1 MSRTLPWVVKS
12 LLTWA
17 AVLAVLAAGF
27 ALRYARV
34 QGVFTSITP
43 VLPSNCRSIAN
54 GISGAGDFEIDA
66 LHNALLLSAAGTP
79 NSQGGIYF
87 LKLGDLAAAPV
98 KLDGVPP
105 RFHPGGISLFRNSD
119 GNVSLTVID
128 HMPNG
133 RALIEGYSVVSDGET
148 AKLTAQTAV
157 QGRSLVSPNSVTATA
172 PDHFYLTNDH
182 VTTSALGRFAED
194 YLIWPHADIILLG
207 TSGLRIAA
215 QRLAFPSGILARHG
229 YLYVAAANERRIIA
243 LNVEDFTGNLSEIGS
258 IALPARLGN
267 ISMDTSGNLI
277 VAGQSKPGSSQVF
290 RVRID
295 DKGVPVS
302 FETIFSDDGHTLKGA
317 SAAAVWNGQ
326 LFISAASDSKML
338 ACLLK

>member
-1 MSRTLPWVVKS
+1 MSRGVEWAVKA
-12 LLTWA
+12 LLTWM

-54 GISGAGDFEIDA
+54 GLAGASDFEIDA
-66 LHNALLLSAAGTP
+66 LHDALLISAQDGL
-79 NSQGGIYF
+79 YF
-87 LKLGDLAAAPV
+87 LKLGNLTAAPM
-98 KLDGVPP
+98 KLDGTPP
-105 RFHPGGISLFRNSD
+105 NFHPGGISLLRNLD
-119 GNVSLTVID
+119 GSEILTVID
-128 HMPNG
+128 HRPGG
-133 RALIEGYSVVSDGET
+133 RALMEGYSVISDGET
-148 AKLTAQTAV
+148 AKLAAQSVV
-157 QGRSLVSPNSVTATA
+157 QGRSLVSPNAVTATA
-172 PDHFYLTNDH
+172 ADHFYVTNDH
-182 VTTSALGRFAED
+182 VTTGALGRFAED
-194 YLIWPHADIILLG
+194 YLIWPHADIILNG
-207 TSGLRIAA
+207 ASGLRIAA
-215 QRLAFPSGILARHG
+215 QRIAFPSGILARHG
-229 YLYVAAANERRIIA
+229 FLYVAAANERRIIA

-277 VAGQSKPGSSQVF
+277 VAGQSKPGASQVF

-295 DKGVPVS
+295 DNGVPVS

-326 LFISAASDSKML
+326 LFISAAADKKLL
-338 ACLLK
+338 ACPLK

>member
-1 MSRTLPWVVKS
+1 MKPAAQWAVKS
-12 LLTWA
+12 LLTWM

-43 VLPSNCRSIAN
+43 VLPSNCRTIAN
-54 GISGAGDFEIDA
+54 GLSGASDFEIDA
-66 LHNALLLSAAGTP
+66 LHNALLISARD
-79 NSQGGIYF
+79 GIYF
-87 LKLGDLAAAPV
+87 LKLGDLTAAPV
-98 KLDGVPP
+98 KLDGVPAV
-105 RFHPGGISLFRNSD
+105 FHPGGISLLRNPD
-119 GNVSLTVID
+119 GSEILTVID
-128 HMPNG
+128 HRQNG
-133 RALIEGYSVVSDGET
+133 RALIEGYSVISDGET
-148 AKLTAQTAV
+148 AKLAAQTAM
-157 QGRSLVSPNSVTATA
+157 QGRSLVSPNSITATA
-172 PDHFYLTNDH
+172 ADRFYVTNDH

-194 YLIWPHADIILLG
+194 YLIWPHADIILNG

-215 QRLAFPSGILARHG
+215 QRIAFPSGILARHG

-243 LNVEDFTGNLSEIGS
+243 LNIEDFTGNLSEIGA
-258 IALPARLGN
+258 IPLPARLGN

-277 VAGQSKPGSSQVF
+277 VAGQSKPGASQAF

-326 LFISAASDSKML
+326 LFISAAADSKML
-338 ACLLK
+338 ACMLK

>member
-1 MSRTLPWVVKS
+1 MKPAVQWAVKS
-12 LLTWA
+12 LLTWM
-17 AVLAVLAAGF
+17 AVLALLAAGF

-43 VLPSNCRSIAN
+43 VLPSNCRTIAN
-54 GISGAGDFEIDA
+54 GLSGASDFEIDA
-66 LHNALLLSAAGTP
+66 LHNALLISARD
-79 NSQGGIYF
+79 GIYF
-87 LKLGDLAAAPV
+87 LKLGDLTAAPV
-98 KLDGVPP
+98 KLDGAPAI
-105 RFHPGGISLFRNSD
+105 FHPGGISLLRNPD
-119 GNVSLTVID
+119 GSEVLTVID
-128 HMPNG
+128 HKPNG
-133 RALIEGYSVVSDGET
+133 RALIEGYSVISDGET

-157 QGRSLVSPNSVTATA
+157 QGRSLVSPNSITATA
-172 PDHFYLTNDH
+172 ADHFYVTNDH

-194 YLIWPHADIILLG
+194 YLIWPHADIILNG

-215 QRLAFPSGILARHG
+215 QRIAFPSGILARHG

-243 LNVEDFTGNLSEIGS
+243 LNIEDFTGNLSEIGA

-277 VAGQSKPGSSQVF
+277 VAGQSKPGASQVF

-295 DKGVPVS
+295 DKGAPVS

-317 SAAAVWNGQ
+317 SAAAMWNGQ
-326 LFISAASDSKML
+326 LFISAAAGSKML
-338 ACLLK
+338 ACMLK